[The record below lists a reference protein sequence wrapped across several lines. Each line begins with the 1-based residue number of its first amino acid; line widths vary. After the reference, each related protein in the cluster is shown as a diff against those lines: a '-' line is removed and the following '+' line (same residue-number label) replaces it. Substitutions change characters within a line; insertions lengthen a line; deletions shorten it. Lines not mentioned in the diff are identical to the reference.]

1 MCQTND
7 YDEEEDGKDLH
18 IAPMLDVTT
27 VDFRQLMRILSRRAI
42 LWTEMV
48 VDETIV
54 YTDPA
59 NLDFHLS
66 FPIEQKPIVCQLGG
80 NRPHLS
86 KTATRILTTTTTTT
100 NCGNEMEKKYDYD
113 EINLNCECP
122 SNRVCG
128 KKSFGA
134 ALMKNSE
141 LACQMIQAIQSE
153 TSLKVSVKTR
163 IGVDDWDD
171 LPFLIQYIDSFV
183 NVGCTKFYIHARKV
197 YTHGLSPAQ
206 NRNIPPLNYHRVYQ
220 LCHTFPNCHFI
231 INGGIS
237 TLYQAKQLVLP
248 INNRKEEYGEGDD
261 VTKQHGVPCDICKEP
276 YGSCIAPPSSSDTP
290 KNLVGVMLGRAAMN
304 NPCMFWDVDRYFYN
318 QPQNPCQNRRQVL
331 HQYVTYLNN
340 SYPRQCPFNCTV
352 CQTNNNHC
360 EKTTQTDNSSNT
372 NKSVLDNNQ
381 KTSKKKQQ
389 KDEQLGIQIH
399 SSTIDRALRPIM
411 GIMHNLR
418 GSKKFRRTLD
428 QLSRDSTIRNCG
440 PAYILQKAIEISIP
454 DQILDQAFIKTE
466 ELEK

>member
-1 MCQTND
+1 MND
-7 YDEEEDGKDLH
+7 YEDDKDEEARKDLH

-54 YTDPA
+54 YTDPG
-59 NLDFHLS
+59 NLDFHLL

-86 KTATRILTTTTTTT
+86 KTATHILTTTT
-100 NCGNEMEKKYDYD
+100 CGNDEDQKKYDYD

-153 TSLKVSVKTR
+153 ASVKVSVKTR

-171 LPFLIQYIDSFV
+171 LSFLVQYIHSFV
-183 NVGCTKFYIHARKV
+183 KVGCTKFYIHARKV

-220 LCHTFPNCHFI
+220 LCRKFPNCQFI

-237 TLYQAKQLVLP
+237 TLYQAKQILFP
-248 INNRKEEYGEGDD
+248 IKSHTKEEEE
-261 VTKQHGVPCDICKEP
+261 HGVPCAICNEP
-276 YGSCIAPPSSSDTP
+276 FGSCIAPPSSSDIP

-318 QPQNPCQNRRQVL
+318 QSQNPCQNRRQVL
-331 HQYVTYLNN
+331 NQYITYLNH
-340 SYPRQCPFNCTV
+340 SYPRQCPFHCTI
-352 CQTNNNHC
+352 CQTNTNHSM
-360 EKTTQTDNSSNT
+360 ETTQTTDESFNA
-372 NKSVLDNNQ
+372 NKSTLEKKQ
-381 KTSKKKQQ
+381 KTSRKKQQ
-389 KDEQLGIQIH
+389 KDEQMGIQIH

-428 QLSRDSTIRNCG
+428 QLSRDTTIRNCG
-440 PAYILQKAIEISIP
+440 PAYILHKAIQTSIP
-454 DQILDQAFIKTE
+454 DQILDQSFIKTE
-466 ELEK
+466 ELEQQAKL